1 MKGKRRIGAALLL
14 IFCLVA
20 AAALAID
27 GNATNGTP
35 FVTHEHNWIRP
46 TVVREATCSST
57 GIRRYY
63 CDETSPLSDVLE
75 SDRAFFDL
83 FVDFKGYVDYFFFQ
97 DCVNEDY
104 SAVKIWHGKGD
115 FSENPLPETVEDYLA
130 WIEKEMIFLDQRNK
144 RIVDYVRS

>member
-63 CDETSPLSDVLE
+63 CTGCGQTKEET
-75 SDRAFFDL
+75 
-83 FVDFKGYVDYFFFQ
+83 
-97 DCVNEDY
+97 
-104 SAVKIWHGKGD
+104 I
-115 FSENPLPETVEDYLA
+115 LPSSSYT
-130 WIEKEMIFLDQRNK
+130 IR
-144 RIVDYVRS
+144 